1 MQTQHIDDLRGSFQ
15 SIFLKHSIPVEN
27 LVTWAEGFRL
37 EDNAMVGDELCII
50 LIGAHHK
57 CFELSALVG
66 KARHRTYHI
75 VGFIVRNFDDGDTI
89 GFDDL
94 LDPRH
99 GESDV
104 LGRGLALC
112 LVSRELLVAKRASFW
127 IEAHGDTVG
136 AKQPRL
142 IEPSGIGIGHLL
154 ASQYILQG
162 LGKTI
167 DGRSNLSLAIHK
179 RLVDEP
185 VVCAKYQRVC
195 IQKEQSF
202 HNL

>member
-1 MQTQHIDDLRGSFQ
+1 MQTQHVDDLRGSFQ
-15 SIFLKHSIPVEN
+15 SIFLEHGLPVEN

-37 EDNAMVGDELCII
+37 KDNAMVGDELCII

-66 KARHRTYHI
+66 KARHRAYHI
-75 VGFIVRNFDDGDTI
+75 IGFVVRHFDDGDAI
-89 GFDDL
+89 GLDDL

-104 LGRGLALC
+104 LGRSFALR
-112 LVSRELLVAKRASFW
+112 LVCRELLMAKRASFW

-136 AKQPRL
+136 AEQPRL

-154 ASQYILQG
+154 ASQHILQG

-167 DGRSNLSLAIHK
+167 NSRSYLSLAIHK

-202 HNL
+202 HKL